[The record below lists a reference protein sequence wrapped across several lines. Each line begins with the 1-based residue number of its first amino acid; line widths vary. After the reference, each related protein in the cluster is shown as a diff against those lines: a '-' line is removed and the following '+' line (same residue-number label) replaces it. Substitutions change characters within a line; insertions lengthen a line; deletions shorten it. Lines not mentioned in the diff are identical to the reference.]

1 MITFYIKVFF
11 MQTLVSKLAKAAS
24 RWKGAVKFAAA
35 MIVLHCLCAVPAM
48 AGHQSSVQE
57 PEPSGAII
65 VRKVE
70 PFVFGSTLVVKNPIG
85 SIVLRGWDREQLQV
99 QAEAIGESDSTPIL
113 EINKTAN
120 GAEVIV
126 KDLSR
131 RRFFGLLPPKI
142 VGCDLVIS
150 LPRKVL
156 ADAKATNGTIA
167 AYALDGSLKCETV
180 NGRIQIERVLG
191 RVEAKTVSGAIAIA
205 RLAPS
210 RDQELQGRPPVFEGL
225 VANSVNGSIALE
237 DIIGD
242 AEVSTIHGKI
252 EARRIHVRGG
262 ETSFETISGNL
273 EIEMLRGA
281 SEIAIKS
288 MAGQIDVQVPNSK
301 IVEESKTQTVVQLPA
316 RPGRPP
322 AEPSQTQTITVK
334 TVSGKITLR

>member
-1 MITFYIKVFF
+1 MITFYIKAFL
-11 MQTLVSKLAKAAS
+11 MQNLASELAKVAS
-24 RWKGAVKFAAA
+24 RWKGAAKFAAV
-35 MIVLHCLCAVPAM
+35 MIVLHCLCAVSARANHHSP
-48 AGHQSSVQE
+48 VQE
-57 PEPSGAII
+57 SEPSSAVI
-65 VRKVE
+65 VRRIE
-70 PFVFGSTLVVKNPIG
+70 PFVFGSMLVVKNPIG

-99 QAEAIGESDSTPIL
+99 QAEAIGESGSVPIL
-113 EINKTAN
+113 EVNKTAS
-120 GAEVIV
+120 GAEVVV

-150 LPRKVL
+150 LPRKAI
-156 ADAKATNGTIA
+156 ADAKSINGAIA
-167 AYALDGSLKCETV
+167 AYALDGSLKCESV

-210 RDQELQGRPPVFEGL
+210 HDQDLQGRTPIAVFEGL
-225 VANSVNGSIALE
+225 VAKSVNGSVTLE
-237 DIIGD
+237 DIMGA

-252 EARRIHVRGG
+252 EARRIHVRSG

-281 SEIAIKS
+281 SEVAVKS
-288 MAGQIDVQVPNSK
+288 MAGRIDVQVPNSK
-301 IVEESKTQTVVQLPA
+301 IVEESKTQTVVQLPV
-316 RPGRPP
+316 RPSPM
-322 AEPSQTQTITVK
+322 QTQQTITVK